1 MTLCISKGSKRETR
15 ELDMQRF
22 SLKKLASWKSGEK
35 YKIKIQTGLHLWR
48 TQMIVQTLTA
58 PRIILEGIS
67 ESELK
72 RD

>member
-1 MTLCISKGSKRETR
+1 
-15 ELDMQRF
+15 MQRF
-22 SLKKLASWKSGEK
+22 SLKKLTSWKSGEK
-35 YKIKIQTGLHLWR
+35 HKVKIQTGLHLWR
-48 TQMIVQTLTA
+48 TQMIVQALTA